1 MQPGIIYEE
10 KIFSKWM
17 TAIMAPIAA
26 LMVFLFFYFA
36 LTSPTSTDPE
46 LTWLKWYFLIMCLF
60 FLGVTINFIWL
71 IIRIGPYSISVG
83 YGIIKYTILWENI
96 EGCSLDESSAL
107 KYGGA
112 GIRITREEGKWW
124 LVFSVI
130 GGPRVVVSLRKGKF
144 RTVIFS
150 ANHPQEV
157 VKIIKEWTRIE

>member
-17 TAIMAPIAA
+17 IAIMAPIAA
-26 LMVFLFFYFA
+26 LMIFLFFYFVMA
-36 LTSPTSTDPE
+36 SPISTDPE
-46 LTWLKWYFLIMCLF
+46 LTWLKWYFLILSLF

-71 IIRIGPYSISVG
+71 VIRIRPYSISVG
-83 YGIIKYTILWENI
+83 YGIVKYTIPWENI

-130 GGPRVVVSLRKGKF
+130 GGPRMVVSLRKGRFNK
-144 RTVIFS
+144 VVFS
-150 ANHPQEV
+150 TRHPQEV
-157 VKIIKEWTRIE
+157 MKIIKEWTGIE